1 MLFLH
6 IAILDREKCHPK
18 KCNHECQYYCPPVRS
33 GTPTIDFPDKDGQ
46 PVISEPLCIGCGIC
60 VKRCPY
66 GAIKIITVPDELNKN
81 IVHQYGLDAF
91 RIYSLPTLQE
101 GKVTAILGQN
111 GMGKTTTMN
120 LLAGITIP
128 NFGDYESPGG
138 KEGVIENYA
147 GTVMGTYFRDLYDG
161 TKKAVLKNQYVD
173 KIPQVIKGT
182 INEILKKN
190 DATGNIDNVVSDL
203 AMESSLDKDVSV
215 CSGGELQKLAIA
227 TTLLK
232 EADIYLF
239 DEMSSYLDINERIR
253 VANIIQNL
261 SRNKTVMI
269 VEHDLA
275 ILDWLADVVHLVYGE
290 SGAYGVVTEQR
301 TSNRAINSFLSGF
314 LREENVRIRP
324 YEIKFQ
330 DRSHKSTS
338 HNVAI
343 SQWGNMEKDLGSFHL
358 KVNGGKIETSQII
371 GVLGKNALGKTTFM
385 KLLAGVMKPDSGEM
399 EITTKVAYKPQ
410 YISTDF
416 PGTVSEL
423 LYSSLK
429 ERVTDPFVNNEIIH
443 PLDIQDIME
452 TDVEDLSGGELQR
465 LSIALTLA
473 READVYLMDEPS
485 AHLDSSYR
493 MNAAK
498 VIRRV
503 MENNKKS
510 AIVVDH
516 DVYFIDLISDSLMV
530 FTGTQGMHGESF
542 GPTDMK
548 TGMNRFLKD
557 LRITF
562 RRDKTTKRPRINK
575 PDSSLDRMQKD
586 SGNYYYSD

>member
-1 MLFLH
+1 MH
-6 IAILDREKCHPK
+6 IAVLNREKCHPK

-33 GTPTIDFPDKDGQ
+33 GTPTIDFPEKDGQ
-46 PVISEPLCIGCGIC
+46 PVITESLCIGCGIC

-81 IVHQYGLDAF
+81 IVHQFGLDSF
-91 RIYSLPTLQE
+91 RIYSLPILSK
-101 GKVTAILGQN
+101 GKVTAVLGQN

-120 LLAGITIP
+120 ILAGITVP
-128 NFGDYESPGG
+128 NFGDYENPGG
-138 KEGVIENYA
+138 KEGVLERYA
-147 GTVMGTYFRDLYDG
+147 GTMMGTYFSDLYDG

-173 KIPQVIKGT
+173 KIPMVVKGT
-182 INEILKKN
+182 ISDILKKN
-190 DATGNIDNVVSDL
+190 DVSGKFDDVVSRL
-203 AMESSLDKDVSV
+203 AMESSLDKEVTV

-227 TTLLK
+227 TTLVK
-232 EADIYLF
+232 DADIYLF

-253 VANIIQNL
+253 VANIIQDL
-261 SRNKTVMI
+261 SRTKTVMI

-275 ILDWLADVVHLVYGE
+275 ILDWLADTVHLVYGE
-290 SGAYGVVTEQR
+290 SGAYGVITEQR
-301 TSNRAINSFLSGF
+301 TSNRAINSFLSGY

-324 YEIKFQ
+324 YEIEFQ
-330 DRSHKSTS
+330 DRSHKRTETT
-338 HNVAI
+338 ATI
-343 SQWGNMEKDLGSFHL
+343 SQWGDMEKKLGSFTL
-358 KVNGGKIETSQII
+358 KINRGTIESAQII

-385 KLLAGVMKPDSGEM
+385 KILAGAMEPDSGSMDENPR
-399 EITTKVAYKPQ
+399 IAYKPQ

-416 PGTVSEL
+416 QGTVSEL
-423 LYSSLK
+423 LYSSLR
-429 ERVTDPFVNNEIIH
+429 ERVTDPFVNNEILH
-443 PLDIQDIME
+443 PLDIQEMME
-452 TDVEDLSGGELQR
+452 NEVEDLSGGELQR

-473 READVYLMDEPS
+473 RDADIYLLDEPS

-498 VIRRV
+498 VIRRA
-503 MENNKKS
+503 MENNRKS

-530 FTGTQGMHGESF
+530 FTGEQSVHGESF

-557 LRITF
+557 IGITF
-562 RRDKTTKRPRINK
+562 RRDKSTKRPRINK
-575 PDSSLDRMQKD
+575 PDSSLDRSQKD
-586 SGNYYYSD
+586 SGNYYYTE

>member
-1 MLFLH
+1 MH
-6 IAILDREKCHPK
+6 IAILDKEKCHPK
-18 KCNHECQYYCPPVRS
+18 KCNHECQYNCPPVRS

-66 GAIKIITVPDELNKN
+66 GAIKIITVPDELNKY

-120 LLAGITIP
+120 ILAGITVP
-128 NFGDYESPGG
+128 NFGEYESPGG
-138 KEGVIENYA
+138 KEEVLDRYA
-147 GTVMGTYFRDLYDG
+147 GSVMGTYFRGLYDG
-161 TKKAVLKNQYVD
+161 EKKAVLKNQYVD
-173 KIPQVIKGT
+173 KIPSVVKGT
-182 INEILKKN
+182 ISEVLKRN
-190 DATGNIDNVVSDL
+190 DVSGKFDTVVSDL
-203 AMESSLDKDVSV
+203 GMESSLDKEVSV

-232 EADIYLF
+232 DADIYLF
-239 DEMSSYLDINERIR
+239 DEMSSYLDIGERIR
-253 VANIIQNL
+253 VANIIQKL
-261 SRNKTVMI
+261 AREKTVMI

-290 SGAYGVVTEQR
+290 SGAYGVITEQR
-301 TSNRAINSFLSGF
+301 TSNRAINSFLSGY

-324 YEIKFQ
+324 NEIKFQ
-330 DRSHKSTS
+330 ARSHKRSEETM
-338 HNVAI
+338 AI
-343 SQWGNMEKDLGSFHL
+343 SSWGDMEKELGTFSL
-358 KVNGGKIETSQII
+358 KVNSGRIDSSQII

-385 KLLAGVMKPDSGEM
+385 KLLAGAIKPDKGEM
-399 EITTKVAYKPQ
+399 EMTTKVAYKPQ

-416 PGTVSEL
+416 EGTVSDL
-423 LYSSLK
+423 IYASLK
-429 ERVTDPFVNNEIIH
+429 DRVTDPFVNNEIIH

-473 READVYLMDEPS
+473 RDADVYLLDEPS

-493 MNAAK
+493 MDAAK

-503 MENNKKS
+503 MENNRKS

-530 FTGTQGMHGESF
+530 FTGEQGKMGESF

-557 LRITF
+557 LGITF
-562 RRDKTTKRPRINK
+562 RRDKTTNRPRINK
-575 PDSSLDRMQKD
+575 PESSLDRMQKE
-586 SGNYYYSD
+586 SGNYYYSE